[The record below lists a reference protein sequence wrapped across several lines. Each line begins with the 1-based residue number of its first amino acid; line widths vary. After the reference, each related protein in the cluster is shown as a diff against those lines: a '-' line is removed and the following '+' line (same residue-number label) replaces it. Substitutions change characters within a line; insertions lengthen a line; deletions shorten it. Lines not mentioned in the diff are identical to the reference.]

1 MSQRPTPLRSALPRG
16 PEAVINP
23 DTRPTPTPPKTGK
36 TGTAGNTGK
45 AGKSGSS
52 GQAGTTGNTGKSGK
66 SGKSGSS
73 GKAGTTGKVGT
84 SGVLYKLTA
93 RVDQTLIGRCQA
105 AYMHA
110 LLTDPNADPSF
121 EAWVI
126 GALEDK
132 LKRAEKKNGAPFV
145 PIATLPRGRKPRA

>member
-23 DTRPTPTPPKTGK
+23 ETTPAPTTPKTGK
-36 TGTAGNTGK
+36 TGFAGKAGSSGKTGKADITGK
-45 AGKSGSS
+45 AGKSE
-52 GQAGTTGNTGKSGK
+52 A
-66 SGKSGSS
+66 
-73 GKAGTTGKVGT
+73 
-84 SGVLYKLTA
+84 LYKLTA
-93 RVDQTLIGRCQA
+93 RVDQTLIGQCQA
-105 AYMHA
+105 AYMHG

-145 PIATLPRGRKPRA
+145 PIAALPRGRKPRA

>member
-23 DTRPTPTPPKTGK
+23 ETTPAPTLPKTGK
-36 TGTAGNTGK
+36 TGSAGNTGK
-45 AGKSGSS
+45 AGKSE
-52 GQAGTTGNTGKSGK
+52 A
-66 SGKSGSS
+66 
-73 GKAGTTGKVGT
+73 
-84 SGVLYKLTA
+84 LYKLTA
-93 RVDQTLIGRCQA
+93 RVDQALIGQCQA
-105 AYMHA
+105 AYMHG

-145 PIATLPRGRKPRA
+145 PIAALPRGRKPRA

>member
-1 MSQRPTPLRSALPRG
+1 MSQRPAPLRSALPRG

-23 DTRPTPTPPKTGK
+23 ETTPAPTTPKTGK
-36 TGTAGNTGK
+36 TGSAGNTGK
-45 AGKSGSS
+45 AGK
-52 GQAGTTGNTGKSGK
+52 AGNTGS
-66 SGKSGSS
+66 
-73 GKAGTTGKVGT
+73 AGT
-84 SGVLYKLTA
+84 SGALYKLTA
-93 RVDQTLIGRCQA
+93 RIDKELVGRCQA

>member
-1 MSQRPTPLRSALPRG
+1 MSQRPAPLRSALPRG
-16 PEAVINP
+16 PEAVIKP
-23 DTRPTPTPPKTGK
+23 ETTPTPTTPKTGK
-36 TGTAGNTGK
+36 TGSAGNTGK
-45 AGKSGSS
+45 AG
-52 GQAGTTGNTGKSGK
+52 
-66 SGKSGSS
+66 SS
-73 GKAGTTGKVGT
+73 GKAGNTGSAGT
-84 SGVLYKLTA
+84 SAALYKLTA
-93 RVDQTLIGRCQA
+93 RIDKELIGRCQA

-132 LKRAEKKNGAPFV
+132 LKRVEKKNGAPFV

>member
-1 MSQRPTPLRSALPRG
+1 
-16 PEAVINP
+16 
-23 DTRPTPTPPKTGK
+23 
-36 TGTAGNTGK
+36 
-45 AGKSGSS
+45 
-52 GQAGTTGNTGKSGK
+52 
-66 SGKSGSS
+66 
-73 GKAGTTGKVGT
+73 
-84 SGVLYKLTA
+84 
-93 RVDQTLIGRCQA
+93 
-105 AYMHA
+105 MHA

>member
-1 MSQRPTPLRSALPRG
+1 MSQRPAPLRSALPRG

-23 DTRPTPTPPKTGK
+23 ETTPAPTTPK

-45 AGKSGSS
+45 AGK
-52 GQAGTTGNTGKSGK
+52 A
-66 SGKSGSS
+66 GSS
-73 GKAGTTGKVGT
+73 GKAGNTGSAGT
-84 SGVLYKLTA
+84 SGALYKLTA
-93 RVDQTLIGRCQA
+93 RIDKELVGRCQA
-105 AYMHA
+105 AYMHG
-110 LLTDPNADPSF
+110 LLTDPNAAPSF

-132 LKRAEKKNGAPFV
+132 LKRAEKTNGAPFV

>member
-1 MSQRPTPLRSALPRG
+1 MSQRPTPLRSELPRG

-23 DTRPTPTPPKTGK
+23 ETTPARTPLK

-45 AGKSGSS
+45 AGK
-52 GQAGTTGNTGKSGK
+52 A
-66 SGKSGSS
+66 GSS
-73 GKAGTTGKVGT
+73 GKTGKTGKADIT
-84 SGVLYKLTA
+84 GKAGKSEALYKLTA
-93 RVDQTLIGRCQA
+93 RVDQTLIGQCQA
-105 AYMHA
+105 AYMHG

-145 PIATLPRGRKPRA
+145 PIAALPRGRKPRA

>member
-23 DTRPTPTPPKTGK
+23 ETTPAPTPSKTGK
-36 TGTAGNTGK
+36 TGSTGITGKAGNTG
-45 AGKSGSS
+45 SS
-52 GQAGTTGNTGKSGK
+52 GNAGNI
-66 SGKSGSS
+66 GS
-73 GKAGTTGKVGT
+73 AGT
-84 SGVLYKLTA
+84 SGALYKLTA
-93 RVDQTLIGRCQA
+93 RIDKELIGRCQA

-132 LKRAEKKNGAPFV
+132 LKRAEKKNGAPFM

>member
-1 MSQRPTPLRSALPRG
+1 MSQRPAPLRSALPRG
-16 PEAVINP
+16 PEAVIKP
-23 DTRPTPTPPKTGK
+23 ETTPTPTTPKTGK

-45 AGKSGSS
+45 AGK
-52 GQAGTTGNTGKSGK
+52 A
-66 SGKSGSS
+66 GSS
-73 GKAGTTGKVGT
+73 GKAGNTGSAGT
-84 SGVLYKLTA
+84 SGALYKLTA
-93 RVDQTLIGRCQA
+93 RIDKELIGRCQA
-105 AYMHA
+105 AYMHG

-145 PIATLPRGRKPRA
+145 PIAALPRGRKPRA

>member
-23 DTRPTPTPPKTGK
+23 ETTPAPIPPKTGK
-36 TGTAGNTGK
+36 TGFAGNTGK
-45 AGKSGSS
+45 AGK
-52 GQAGTTGNTGKSGK
+52 A
-66 SGKSGSS
+66 GSS
-73 GKAGTTGKVGT
+73 GKTGITGKAGK
-84 SGVLYKLTA
+84 SEALYKLTA
-93 RVDQTLIGRCQA
+93 RVDQTLIGQCQA
-105 AYMHA
+105 AYMHG

-145 PIATLPRGRKPRA
+145 PIAALPRGRKPRA

>member
-23 DTRPTPTPPKTGK
+23 ETTPAPTPPKTGK

-45 AGKSGSS
+45 AGK
-52 GQAGTTGNTGKSGK
+52 A
-66 SGKSGSS
+66 GSS
-73 GKAGTTGKVGT
+73 GKAGNTGSAGT
-84 SGVLYKLTA
+84 SGALYKLTA
-93 RVDQTLIGRCQA
+93 RIDKELIGRCQA

-126 GALEDK
+126 SALEDK

>member
-1 MSQRPTPLRSALPRG
+1 MSQRPAPLRSALPRG

-23 DTRPTPTPPKTGK
+23 ETTPAPTTPK

-45 AGKSGSS
+45 AGK
-52 GQAGTTGNTGKSGK
+52 AGNTGS
-66 SGKSGSS
+66 
-73 GKAGTTGKVGT
+73 AGT
-84 SGVLYKLTA
+84 SGALYKLTA
-93 RVDQTLIGRCQA
+93 RIDKELVGRCQA
-105 AYMHA
+105 AYMHG
-110 LLTDPNADPSF
+110 LLTDPNAAPSF

-132 LKRAEKKNGAPFV
+132 LKRAEKTNGAPFV

>member
-1 MSQRPTPLRSALPRG
+1 MSQRPAPLRSALPRG
-16 PEAVINP
+16 PEAVIKP
-23 DTRPTPTPPKTGK
+23 ETTPAPTLPKTGK
-36 TGTAGNTGK
+36 TGTAGNTGT
-45 AGKSGSS
+45 AGKAGSS
-52 GQAGTTGNTGKSGK
+52 GTGGKSE
-66 SGKSGSS
+66 
-73 GKAGTTGKVGT
+73 AR
-84 SGVLYKLTA
+84 YKLTA
-93 RVDQTLIGRCQA
+93 RIDKELVGRCQA

>member
-1 MSQRPTPLRSALPRG
+1 MSQRPAPLRSALPRG

-23 DTRPTPTPPKTGK
+23 ETTPAPTTSKTGK
-36 TGTAGNTGK
+36 TGSAGNTGK
-45 AGKSGSS
+45 AGK
-52 GQAGTTGNTGKSGK
+52 AGNTGS
-66 SGKSGSS
+66 
-73 GKAGTTGKVGT
+73 AGT
-84 SGVLYKLTA
+84 SGALYKLTA
-93 RVDQTLIGRCQA
+93 RIDKELVGRCQA

>member
-23 DTRPTPTPPKTGK
+23 DTTPTPTPPKTGK

-52 GQAGTTGNTGKSGK
+52 G
-66 SGKSGSS
+66 
-73 GKAGTTGKVGT
+73 KAGTTGKAGT
-84 SGVLYKLTA
+84 SEALYKLTA

-126 GALEDK
+126 DALKDK

>member
-16 PEAVINP
+16 PEAVIKP
-23 DTRPTPTPPKTGK
+23 ETTTAPTTPKTGK

-45 AGKSGSS
+45 AG
-52 GQAGTTGNTGKSGK
+52 NTGS
-66 SGKSGSS
+66 
-73 GKAGTTGKVGT
+73 AGT
-84 SGVLYKLTA
+84 SGALHKLTA
-93 RVDQTLIGRCQA
+93 RIDKELVGRCQA

-110 LLTDPNADPSF
+110 LLTDPNAAPTF

-132 LKRAEKKNGAPFV
+132 LKRAEKKNGAPFM
-145 PIATLPRGRKPRA
+145 PIAALPRGRKPQA

>member
-16 PEAVINP
+16 PEAVIKP
-23 DTRPTPTPPKTGK
+23 ETTPAPTTPKTGK
-36 TGTAGNTGK
+36 TGFAGNTGK
-45 AGKSGSS
+45 AGK
-52 GQAGTTGNTGKSGK
+52 A
-66 SGKSGSS
+66 GSS
-73 GKAGTTGKVGT
+73 GKAGNTGSAGT
-84 SGVLYKLTA
+84 SGALYKLTA
-93 RVDQTLIGRCQA
+93 RVNQTLIGQCQA

-145 PIATLPRGRKPRA
+145 PITTLPRGRKPRA

>member
-1 MSQRPTPLRSALPRG
+1 MSQRPAPLRSALPRG

-23 DTRPTPTPPKTGK
+23 ETTPAPTTPKTGS
-36 TGTAGNTGK
+36 AGNTGN
-45 AGKSGSS
+45 AGK
-52 GQAGTTGNTGKSGK
+52 A
-66 SGKSGSS
+66 GSS
-73 GKAGTTGKVGT
+73 GKAGNTGSAGT
-84 SGVLYKLTA
+84 SGALYKLTA
-93 RVDQTLIGRCQA
+93 RIDKELVGRCQA

>member
-23 DTRPTPTPPKTGK
+23 ETTPARTPLK

-45 AGKSGSS
+45 AGK
-52 GQAGTTGNTGKSGK
+52 TGKADIT
-66 SGKSGSS
+66 
-73 GKAGTTGKVGT
+73 GKAGK
-84 SGVLYKLTA
+84 SEALYKLTA
-93 RVDQTLIGRCQA
+93 RVDQTLIGQCQA
-105 AYMHA
+105 AYMHG

-145 PIATLPRGRKPRA
+145 PIAALPRGRKPRA

>member
-23 DTRPTPTPPKTGK
+23 ETTPAPTLPKTGK
-36 TGTAGNTGK
+36 TGSAGNTGK
-45 AGKSGSS
+45 AGK
-52 GQAGTTGNTGKSGK
+52 A
-66 SGKSGSS
+66 GSS
-73 GKAGTTGKVGT
+73 GKAGNTGSAGT
-84 SGVLYKLTA
+84 SGALHKLTA
-93 RVDQTLIGRCQA
+93 RIDKELIGRCQA

-110 LLTDPNADPSF
+110 LLTDPNAAPTF

-132 LKRAEKKNGAPFV
+132 LKRAEKKNGAPFM
-145 PIATLPRGRKPRA
+145 PIAALPRGRKPRA

>member
-23 DTRPTPTPPKTGK
+23 ETTPALTPPKTGK

-45 AGKSGSS
+45 AGK
-52 GQAGTTGNTGKSGK
+52 AGLSGK
-66 SGKSGSS
+66 TGIT
-73 GKAGTTGKVGT
+73 GKAGK
-84 SGVLYKLTA
+84 SEALYKLTA
-93 RVDQTLIGRCQA
+93 RVDQTLIGQCQA
-105 AYMHA
+105 AYMHG

-145 PIATLPRGRKPRA
+145 PIAALPRGRKPRA

>member
-1 MSQRPTPLRSALPRG
+1 MSQRPAPLRSALPRG

-23 DTRPTPTPPKTGK
+23 ETTPTPPPSKTGK

-45 AGKSGSS
+45 AGK
-52 GQAGTTGNTGKSGK
+52 AGNTGFVGK
-66 SGKSGSS
+66 SE
-73 GKAGTTGKVGT
+73 A
-84 SGVLYKLTA
+84 LYKLTA
-93 RVDQTLIGRCQA
+93 RIDKELIGRCQA
-105 AYMHA
+105 AYMHG

-126 GALEDK
+126 GALEDR

-145 PIATLPRGRKPRA
+145 PIASLPRGRKPRA

>member
-1 MSQRPTPLRSALPRG
+1 MSQRPAPLRSALPRG

-23 DTRPTPTPPKTGK
+23 ETTPAPTTPK

-45 AGKSGSS
+45 AG
-52 GQAGTTGNTGKSGK
+52 NTGS
-66 SGKSGSS
+66 
-73 GKAGTTGKVGT
+73 AGT
-84 SGVLYKLTA
+84 SGALYKLTA
-93 RVDQTLIGRCQA
+93 RIDKELVGRCQA
-105 AYMHA
+105 AYMHG
-110 LLTDPNADPSF
+110 LLTDPNAAPSF

-132 LKRAEKKNGAPFV
+132 LKRAEKTNGAPFV